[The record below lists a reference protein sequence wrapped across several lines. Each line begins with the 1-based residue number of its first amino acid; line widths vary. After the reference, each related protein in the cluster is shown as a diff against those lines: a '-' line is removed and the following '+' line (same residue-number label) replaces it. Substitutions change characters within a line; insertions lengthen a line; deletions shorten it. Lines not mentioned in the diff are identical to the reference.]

1 MPLPLLR
8 SVLRTALIAACA
20 LLSLS
25 RPAAAAMTM
34 PEAPPEL
41 SEELRSY
48 RTDQQRRTAADAP
61 QSGSEPVMRTPERQ
75 SSLLK
80 SAASSMP
87 VMRTPERYAPEG
99 QRVQQVH
106 ADDAFE
112 ELLGRAPVDD
122 RQPTVPGDQGS
133 GVQRY
138 RFTYVPRAG
147 IMLPRGGTAVIR
159 FYDLN
164 GQPWHISAFD
174 FDQQGCHAQLSA
186 DPSELI
192 IRHGTGGASSTT
204 LHVTLEDLGEVLEL
218 SVQIT
223 RQRNHRGHPVTTA
236 LHGIDLEHY
245 LDLSDFV
252 QFPLHDTAQTP
263 GPADA
268 DDQVAAITPAAQRDA
283 LVECIGR
290 L

>member
-1 MPLPLLR
+1 MHLPHLRPLLR
-8 SVLRTALIAACA
+8 TVLIAACA
-20 LLSLS
+20 LLALS
-25 RPAAAAMTM
+25 RPAPAAMTM
-34 PEAPPEL
+34 PEAPPEP
-41 SEELRSY
+41 SGELRGH
-48 RTDQQRRTAADAP
+48 RTDQQLRTAADASP
-61 QSGSEPVMRTPERQ
+61 RG
-75 SSLLK
+75 
-80 SAASSMP
+80 SMP
-87 VMRTPERYAPEG
+87 TIRTPERYAPEG
-99 QRVQQVH
+99 QGVQQVH

-138 RFTYVPRAG
+138 RFTYVPRAT
-147 IMLPRGGTAVIR
+147 IMLPRSGTAVVR

-204 LHVTLEDLGEVLEL
+204 LHVILEDLGEVLEL

-223 RQRNHRGHPVTTA
+223 RQRNRRGHPVTTA

-245 LDLSDFV
+245 LDLSDFL
-252 QFPLHDTAQTP
+252 QPPLHDASQTP

-268 DDQVAAITPAAQRDA
+268 DDQAAAITPAALRDA

>member
-1 MPLPLLR
+1 MHLPLLR

-20 LLSLS
+20 LLALS

-61 QSGSEPVMRTPERQ
+61 QSGSE
-75 SSLLK
+75 
-80 SAASSMP
+80 P

-164 GQPWHISAFD
+164 GQPWRIRAFD

-204 LHVTLEDLGEVLEL
+204 LHVTMEDLGEVLEL

-252 QFPLHDTAQTP
+252 QFPIHDTAQTP

-268 DDQVAAITPAAQRDA
+268 DDQVAAITPDA
-283 LVECIGR
+283 LRNTLVECIGR